1 MLSSSLRTCFSRP
14 RPRKNTPVASARIS
28 SRAIVSAATPRRSTV
43 RSWLRTVDRTLSLV
57 VADDDADILRL
68 LERRL
73 SRRGY
78 EVVTAADGRAALEA
92 IRRTEPDAV
101 VLDRLMPAMSGEE
114 VCAALKADERTAAIP
129 VVLLSAQASEREIV
143 EGFGVGADD
152 YLTKP
157 FDLDELDER
166 LRRLVAAAGA

>member
-1 MLSSSLRTCFSRP
+1 
-14 RPRKNTPVASARIS
+14 
-28 SRAIVSAATPRRSTV
+28 
-43 RSWLRTVDRTLSLV
+43 VDRTLSLV
-57 VADDDADILRL
+57 VADDDPDILGL

-78 EVVTAADGRAALEA
+78 EVVIATDGRAALEVVL
-92 IRRTEPDAV
+92 RTRPDAV

-129 VVLLSAQASEREIV
+129 VVLLSAHASEREIV
-143 EGFGVGADD
+143 EGFGAGADD

-157 FDLDELDER
+157 FDLEELDER
-166 LRRLVAAAGA
+166 LKRLVASARDRG

>member
-1 MLSSSLRTCFSRP
+1 LQQ
-14 RPRKNTPVASARIS
+14 
-28 SRAIVSAATPRRSTV
+28 
-43 RSWLRTVDRTLSLV
+43 TLHLV
-57 VADDDADILRL
+57 VADDDPDILRL

-78 EVVTAADGRAALEA
+78 EVVTAADGMAALEA
-92 IRRTEPDAV
+92 VRRTTPDAV
-101 VLDRLMPAMSGEE
+101 VIDRVMPAMSGEE
-114 VCAALKADERTAAIP
+114 VCAALKADDRTAAIP

-157 FDLDELDER
+157 FDLEELDER
-166 LRRLVAAAGA
+166 LRRLIAATGEGGQAPALPPEGR

>member
-1 MLSSSLRTCFSRP
+1 M
-14 RPRKNTPVASARIS
+14 
-28 SRAIVSAATPRRSTV
+28 
-43 RSWLRTVDRTLSLV
+43 DQTLSLV
-57 VADDDADILRL
+57 VADDDPDILRL

-78 EVVTAADGRAALEA
+78 EVVSAADGSAALDA
-92 IRRTEPDAV
+92 VRRTEPDAV
-101 VLDRLMPAMSGEE
+101 VLDRLMPGLSGEA

-129 VVLLSAQASEREIV
+129 VVLLSAQASEQEIV

>member
-1 MLSSSLRTCFSRP
+1 
-14 RPRKNTPVASARIS
+14 
-28 SRAIVSAATPRRSTV
+28 
-43 RSWLRTVDRTLSLV
+43 VDRTLSLV
-57 VADDDADILRL
+57 VADDDSDILRL
-68 LERRL
+68 LARRL
-73 SRRGY
+73 SRRGHR
-78 EVVTAADGRAALEA
+78 VVTAADGKAALDA
-92 IRRTEPDAV
+92 VHRTKPDAV

-114 VCAALKADERTAAIP
+114 VCAALKSDERTAAIP

-166 LRRLVAAAGA
+166 LRRLVASAEGRR

>member
-1 MLSSSLRTCFSRP
+1 M
-14 RPRKNTPVASARIS
+14 
-28 SRAIVSAATPRRSTV
+28 
-43 RSWLRTVDRTLSLV
+43 DRTLSIV
-57 VADDDADILRL
+57 VADDDPDILRL

-78 EVVTAADGRAALEA
+78 AVATATNGAAALEKVRSTA
-92 IRRTEPDAV
+92 PDAV
-101 VLDRLMPAMSGEE
+101 VLDRVLPALSGEE

-129 VVLLSAQASEREIV
+129 VILLSAHASEREIV
-143 EGFGVGADD
+143 EGFGAGADD

-166 LRRLVAAAGA
+166 LRRLVAAAEAGR

>member
-1 MLSSSLRTCFSRP
+1 LDS
-14 RPRKNTPVASARIS
+14 
-28 SRAIVSAATPRRSTV
+28 
-43 RSWLRTVDRTLSLV
+43 TLSLV
-57 VADDDADILRL
+57 VADDDRDILRL

-78 EVVTAADGRAALEA
+78 TVVSVADGRAALDA
-92 IRRTEPDAV
+92 VRRIQPDAV
-101 VLDRLMPAMSGEE
+101 VLDRLMPTMSGEE

-129 VVLLSAQASEREIV
+129 VVLLSAQASEQEIV

-166 LRRLVAAAGA
+166 LRLLVAAAGA

>member
-1 MLSSSLRTCFSRP
+1 
-14 RPRKNTPVASARIS
+14 
-28 SRAIVSAATPRRSTV
+28 
-43 RSWLRTVDRTLSLV
+43 VDRTLSLV
-57 VADDDADILRL
+57 VADDDSDILHL

-78 EVVTAADGRAALEA
+78 AVVTATDGVAALDA
-92 IRRTEPDAV
+92 VRRTGPDAV
-101 VLDRLMPAMSGEE
+101 VLDRVMPAMSGEE
-114 VCAALKADERTAAIP
+114 VCAALKGDERTASIP
-129 VVLLSAQASEREIV
+129 VVLLSAHASEREIV
-143 EGFGVGADD
+143 EGFGAGADD

>member
-1 MLSSSLRTCFSRP
+1 M
-14 RPRKNTPVASARIS
+14 
-28 SRAIVSAATPRRSTV
+28 
-43 RSWLRTVDRTLSLV
+43 DRTLSIV
-57 VADDDADILRL
+57 VADDDPDILRL

-78 EVVTAADGRAALEA
+78 AVATATDGAAALDQVRSA
-92 IRRTEPDAV
+92 APDAV
-101 VLDRLMPAMSGEE
+101 VLDRVLPALSGEE

-129 VVLLSAQASEREIV
+129 VILLSAHASEREIV
-143 EGFGVGADD
+143 EGFGAGADD

>member
-1 MLSSSLRTCFSRP
+1 
-14 RPRKNTPVASARIS
+14 
-28 SRAIVSAATPRRSTV
+28 
-43 RSWLRTVDRTLSLV
+43 VDRTLSIV
-57 VADDDADILRL
+57 VADDDPDILRL

-78 EVVTAADGRAALEA
+78 AVTTVTDGVAALDA
-92 IRRTEPDAV
+92 VRSTAPDAV
-101 VLDRLMPAMSGEE
+101 VLDRVLPAPSGED

-129 VVLLSAQASEREIV
+129 VILLSAHASEREIV
-143 EGFGVGADD
+143 EGFGAGADD

-166 LRRLVAAAGA
+166 LRRLVAAAEAGR

>member
-1 MLSSSLRTCFSRP
+1 VNP
-14 RPRKNTPVASARIS
+14 
-28 SRAIVSAATPRRSTV
+28 
-43 RSWLRTVDRTLSLV
+43 TLTLV
-57 VADDDADILRL
+57 VADDDPDILRL

-78 EVVTAADGRAALEA
+78 EVVVTADGGAALDA
-92 IRRTEPDAV
+92 VRSTGPDAV

-114 VCAALKADERTAAIP
+114 VCAALKSDERTAAIP

-157 FDLDELDER
+157 FDIDELDER

>member
-1 MLSSSLRTCFSRP
+1 M
-14 RPRKNTPVASARIS
+14 
-28 SRAIVSAATPRRSTV
+28 
-43 RSWLRTVDRTLSLV
+43 DRTFSLV
-57 VADDDADILRL
+57 VADDDSDILRL

-78 EVVTAADGRAALEA
+78 TVVTAANGRAALDA
-92 IRRTEPDAV
+92 VRRTRPDAV

-157 FDLDELDER
+157 FDLEELDER
-166 LRRLVAAAGA
+166 LRRLVAGA

>member
-1 MLSSSLRTCFSRP
+1 
-14 RPRKNTPVASARIS
+14 
-28 SRAIVSAATPRRSTV
+28 
-43 RSWLRTVDRTLSLV
+43 VDRTLSIV
-57 VADDDADILRL
+57 VADDDPDILRL

-78 EVVTAADGRAALEA
+78 AVTTATDGVAALDA
-92 IRRTEPDAV
+92 VRSTAPDAV
-101 VLDRLMPAMSGEE
+101 VLDRVLPALSGED

-129 VVLLSAQASEREIV
+129 VILLSAHASEREIV
-143 EGFGVGADD
+143 EGFGAGADD

-157 FDLDELDER
+157 FDLDELDDR

>member
-1 MLSSSLRTCFSRP
+1 
-14 RPRKNTPVASARIS
+14 
-28 SRAIVSAATPRRSTV
+28 
-43 RSWLRTVDRTLSLV
+43 VDRTLSLV
-57 VADDDADILRL
+57 VADDDPDILGL

-78 EVVTAADGRAALEA
+78 EVVIATDGRAALEVVL
-92 IRRTEPDAV
+92 RTRPDAV

-129 VVLLSAQASEREIV
+129 VVLLSAHASEREIV
-143 EGFGVGADD
+143 EGFGAGADD

-157 FDLDELDER
+157 FDLEELDER
-166 LRRLVAAAGA
+166 LKRLVASARDRR

>member
-1 MLSSSLRTCFSRP
+1 VTRP
-14 RPRKNTPVASARIS
+14 
-28 SRAIVSAATPRRSTV
+28 
-43 RSWLRTVDRTLSLV
+43 LSLV
-57 VADDDADILRL
+57 VADDDPDILRL

-78 EVVTAADGRAALEA
+78 EVVVAADGSAALEA
-92 IRRTEPDAV
+92 VRRTGPDAV
-101 VLDRLMPAMSGEE
+101 VLDRLMPGMSGEE
-114 VCAALKADERTAAIP
+114 VCAALKSDERTAAIP

-166 LRRLVAAAGA
+166 LRRLVASAEGRG

>member
-1 MLSSSLRTCFSRP
+1 
-14 RPRKNTPVASARIS
+14 VQQ
-28 SRAIVSAATPRRSTV
+28 
-43 RSWLRTVDRTLSLV
+43 TLSLV
-57 VADDDADILRL
+57 VADDDPDILRL

-78 EVVTAADGRAALEA
+78 EVLTAHDGPAALEA
-92 IRRTEPDAV
+92 IRRTAPDAV
-101 VLDRLMPAMSGEE
+101 VIDRLMPAMSGEE
-114 VCAALKADERTAAIP
+114 VCAALKSDERTAAIP

-143 EGFGVGADD
+143 QGFRVGADD

-166 LRRLVAAAGA
+166 LRRLIAAG

>member
-1 MLSSSLRTCFSRP
+1 M
-14 RPRKNTPVASARIS
+14 N
-28 SRAIVSAATPRRSTV
+28 
-43 RSWLRTVDRTLSLV
+43 RTLSLV
-57 VADDDADILRL
+57 VADDDPDILSL

-78 EVVTAADGRAALEA
+78 EVVVAADGRDALDA
-92 IRRTEPDAV
+92 VRRTGPDAV
-101 VLDRLMPAMSGEE
+101 VLDRLMPAMSGED

-129 VVLLSAQASEREIV
+129 VVLLSAHASEREIV
-143 EGFGVGADD
+143 EGFGAGADD

-166 LRRLVAAAGA
+166 LRRLVASAKDRR

>member
-1 MLSSSLRTCFSRP
+1 MSR
-14 RPRKNTPVASARIS
+14 
-28 SRAIVSAATPRRSTV
+28 RAIVNAATPRRKTV

-57 VADDDADILRL
+57 VADDDPDILRL

-78 EVVTAADGRAALEA
+78 EVVVAADGRAALDA
-92 IRRTEPDAV
+92 VLSTGPDAV
-101 VLDRLMPAMSGEE
+101 VLDRLMPAMSGEA
-114 VCAALKADERTAAIP
+114 VCAALKSDERTAAIP
-129 VVLLSAQASEREIV
+129 VVLLSAQASEREIM

-157 FDLDELDER
+157 FDIDELDER

>member
-1 MLSSSLRTCFSRP
+1 
-14 RPRKNTPVASARIS
+14 
-28 SRAIVSAATPRRSTV
+28 
-43 RSWLRTVDRTLSLV
+43 
-57 VADDDADILRL
+57 VADDDPDILGL

-78 EVVTAADGRAALEA
+78 EVVAAADGAAAVEA
-92 IRRTEPDAV
+92 VRRIRPDAV

-129 VVLLSAQASEREIV
+129 VVLLSAHASEREIV
-143 EGFGVGADD
+143 EGFGAGADD

-157 FDLDELDER
+157 FDLEELDER
-166 LRRLVAAAGA
+166 LKRLVASAEGRR

>member
-1 MLSSSLRTCFSRP
+1 LHQ
-14 RPRKNTPVASARIS
+14 
-28 SRAIVSAATPRRSTV
+28 
-43 RSWLRTVDRTLSLV
+43 TLHLV
-57 VADDDADILRL
+57 VADDDPDILRL

-78 EVVTAADGRAALEA
+78 EIVTAADGRAALEA
-92 IRRTEPDAV
+92 IRRTAPDAV
-101 VLDRLMPAMSGEE
+101 VIDRVMPAMTGEE
-114 VCAALKADERTAAIP
+114 VCAALKSDERTADIP

-157 FDLDELDER
+157 FDLEELDER
-166 LRRLVAAAGA
+166 LRRLIAGTASGG

>member
-1 MLSSSLRTCFSRP
+1 VTLRR
-14 RPRKNTPVASARIS
+14 NI
-28 SRAIVSAATPRRSTV
+28 V
-43 RSWLRTVDRTLSLV
+43 RSWLRTVDPTLSIV
-57 VADDDADILRL
+57 VADDDPDILRL

-78 EVVTAADGRAALEA
+78 VVATVTDGVAALDEVRSTA
-92 IRRTEPDAV
+92 PDAV
-101 VLDRLMPAMSGEE
+101 VLDRVMPALSGEE

-129 VVLLSAQASEREIV
+129 VILLSAHASEREIV
-143 EGFGVGADD
+143 EGFGAGADD

-166 LRRLVAAAGA
+166 LRRLVGAGEGRG